1 MDDLTLR
8 MEIIQPLQYKINVCF
23 KKLRR
28 NTIPNETVLELA
40 QRFSHS
46 LENQTQVSSFSRPD
60 SYKMIKRSRPNKCEA
75 RKRRIFCEAFVIFKF
90 VQNRVAIVRVR
101 RSHFESHMLERLPS
115 ESSGIST

>member
-8 MEIIQPLQYKINVCF
+8 MEIIQPLQDKINVRF

-46 LENQTQVSSFSRPD
+46 LENQTQASSSSRVG
-60 SYKMIKRSRPNKCEA
+60 SYKMIKRSPNKCEA
-75 RKRRIFCEAFVIFKF
+75 RKRRIFCEAFVNFKF

-101 RSHFESHMLERLPS
+101 RSDFESYVLERLPS